1 MRRSTR
7 QQRMGQGGDVLER
20 EAVRAVWG
28 PQTLVW
34 ADSDL
39 MGTSRKAPATQSCCG
54 RSLSPPPPK
63 AGSPNPLWHPGPAGV
78 TRYSLQEAG
87 RPMPLPPVHPTSLA
101 VLGSPP
107 IYHILTS
114 GATRHEIQGKEEDR
128 A

>member
-54 RSLSPPPPK
+54 RSLSPPPPQGWLPEPPLASWPCRGHQVLS
-63 AGSPNPLWHPGPAGV
+63 AGSRETHAAAPCAPHISSSPGVSSYLSYPDLWSHK
-78 TRYSLQEAG
+78 T
-87 RPMPLPPVHPTSLA
+87 
-101 VLGSPP
+101 
-107 IYHILTS
+107 
-114 GATRHEIQGKEEDR
+114 
-128 A
+128 